1 LVIDNRPGAGG
12 NLGLDVVAKTS
23 PDGSTIGVDASGAFA
38 VNVAVYPKMPFGR
51 VKDFA
56 PT

>member
-1 LVIDNRPGAGG
+1 MVIDNRPGAGG
-12 NLGLDVVAKTS
+12 NIGLNVVAKTS
-23 PDGSTIGVDASGAFA
+23 PDGYTIGVGASGAHA
-38 VNVAVYPKMPFGR
+38 VTIAVYPKMPFDP